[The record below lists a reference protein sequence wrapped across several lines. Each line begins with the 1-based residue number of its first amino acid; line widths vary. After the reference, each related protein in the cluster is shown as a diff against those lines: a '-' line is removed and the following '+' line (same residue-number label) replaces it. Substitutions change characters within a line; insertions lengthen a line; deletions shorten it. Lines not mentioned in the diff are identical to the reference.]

1 MKEDSNGIIIKFI
14 FGVTIG
20 IILLFFAVNIIE
32 DIIKW
37 YNLPIYLT
45 TKQWIGINFLI
56 YIITVKVIKYKEDYT
71 LLEKT
76 IAYTIYYLLIW
87 GTAYF
92 IHILY

>member
-1 MKEDSNGIIIKFI
+1 MKEDSDGIIIKFI

-37 YNLPIYLT
+37 YKLPIYLT

-56 YIITVKVIKYKEDYT
+56 YIITVKAIKYKEDYT
-71 LLEKT
+71 LLEKA